1 MMVLA
6 IFLYVGAEVCVSSG
20 APLYLKDRFGVD
32 INKVGLLGTGLF
44 FLALTIGRFSGGVI
58 LNWLK
63 PKVFFAIT
71 CVLSV
76 VGLLGLFI
84 PSGTVAVISFFLV
97 GLGFANIFPLVFSI
111 TIDRMPEHTNALVR
125 PDGDGDCRRRFCAT
139 PDGLAGGCLRLRPDG
154 LPRAADGGPV
164 HLVGGFD
171 EFPEGAGSGVA
182 ATWGRYR
189 WNSAK
194 TRASY

>member
-84 PSGTVAVISFFLV
+84 PSGTVAGISFFVV

-111 TIDRMPEHTNALVR
+111 TIDRMPEHTNALS
-125 PDGDGDCRRRFCAT
+125 
-139 PDGLAGGCLRLRPDG
+139 GLMVMAI
-154 LPRAADGGPV
+154 
-164 HLVGGFD
+164 VGGAIVPPLMGWLAD
-171 EFPEGAGSGVA
+171 AAGSVQTGFFVPLVA
-182 ATWGRYR
+182 ILYILWVAI
-189 WNSAK
+189 WNSLK
-194 TRASY
+194 IRASY